1 MAIGLG
7 QMLIGGLIGSQI
19 GKNNGL
25 MQMLG
30 NKNNQEMPEEAT
42 HTMPDGTVM
51 PGATHQQYAQAPQQG
66 GGFTQNI
73 RNMLGNP
80 SDEKIAK
87 MGLALNS
94 MRMHPDANLAT
105 SFRSTIDKSLK
116 SKQLEKQTNAT
127 ITHLQGLTSTQ
138 YPNGRTDLVS
148 MLEKGIITPTQ
159 AVTESMKVTKPS
171 ALAEKFDKY
180 TDLAKHYGGA
190 DKIPENELQIL
201 GISSNDVTSIEEYE
215 YYKIN
220 TTDPNPVGY
229 LEFVNMQTPQTKID
243 LGDKQEITFWTE
255 YNKKMIDDLIK
266 WRNGGG
272 ADQISN
278 LVKLKDALYE
288 LEKPNS
294 MLTGPIVGMAPDLV
308 NAFINPG
315 ATDVR
320 ESIESVV
327 QRNLKAVLGAQFT
340 EKEGERLISRA
351 FNPKLSPERNARR
364 LRLLIE
370 AMEQAAMANNASLEW
385 IMNPDNKSTFQGFTG
400 AVPNMNDMWTAIAQ
414 YKIGDIIE
422 GKNGKKYEYVGGD
435 DKSPSSFKLIN

>member
-1 MAIGLG
+1 
-7 QMLIGGLIGSQI
+7 
-19 GKNNGL
+19 
-25 MQMLG
+25 
-30 NKNNQEMPEEAT
+30 
-42 HTMPDGTVM
+42 
-51 PGATHQQYAQAPQQG
+51 
-66 GGFTQNI
+66 
-73 RNMLGNP
+73 
-80 SDEKIAK
+80 
-87 MGLALNS
+87 
-94 MRMHPDANLAT
+94 
-105 SFRSTIDKSLK
+105 
-116 SKQLEKQTNAT
+116 
-127 ITHLQGLTSTQ
+127 
-138 YPNGRTDLVS
+138 
-148 MLEKGIITPTQ
+148 
-159 AVTESMKVTKPS
+159 
-171 ALAEKFDKY
+171 
-180 TDLAKHYGGA
+180 
-190 DKIPENELQIL
+190 
-201 GISSNDVTSIEEYE
+201 
-215 YYKIN
+215 
-220 TTDPNPVGY
+220 
-229 LEFVNMQTPQTKID
+229 
-243 LGDKQEITFWTE
+243 
-255 YNKKMIDDLIK
+255 
-266 WRNGGG
+266 
-272 ADQISN
+272 
-278 LVKLKDALYE
+278 
-288 LEKPNS
+288 